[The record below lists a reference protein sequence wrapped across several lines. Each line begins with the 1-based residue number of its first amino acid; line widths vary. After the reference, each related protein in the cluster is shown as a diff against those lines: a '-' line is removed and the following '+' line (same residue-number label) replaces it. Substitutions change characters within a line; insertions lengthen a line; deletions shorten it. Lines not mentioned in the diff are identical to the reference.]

1 MEGIAEPKTGTGY
14 PMNSHP
20 VVNRAPNPTNE
31 EPFCVVRDNII
42 SEMLVHDAERLANPQ
57 DVLNRV
63 VFDCIE
69 PNPSAFRSASAT
81 PAPQSELPP
90 YYSKAGES
98 DTTVSFESRFECG
111 NLRRA
116 IQVYEYEYDLIL
128 RPDIN
133 TRGHTQWYYFR
144 CRNMMPGR
152 AYKFNI
158 INLTKPDSLYNYG
171 MRPLVYSDTEA
182 NADGI
187 GWQRR
192 GEDICYYQNHIKRRQ
207 GSYYT
212 LTFTLHTKYADDTVH
227 IAYCYPYSFTDLQV
241 YLHELESDPKRRNR
255 FRRRTLCQTLAG
267 NNCDLLTITS
277 FACDPEALKARKG
290 VVISGRVHPG
300 ESNASWMMKGFIDYL
315 TGPSLD
321 AKILRDNFVFKIVPM
336 LNPDGVI
343 NGNYRCSLAGCDLNR
358 QWLDPSKKINPTI
371 FSTKMMMKRFMEDR
385 EVVMFCD
392 LHGHSRKKNIFMY
405 GCDQAENSAHRLKER
420 IFPRLLAK
428 NSDIFSFA
436 DCNFK
441 VQKSKEGC
449 GRVVVARELGLLY
462 SYTMEASFCGAN
474 FGRQSDCHFNS
485 YDLEQMGHYFCD
497 TILDF
502 CDPDQ
507 SKVNAIRAELDIM
520 YPPKKERN
528 KPKAVEDDSGDTS
541 SDDVSD
547 SGSDSGDEGKKKK
560 KVKKKIARRRKDP
573 DAKAPASR
581 KTTSAGG
588 GSGGSATDSSTRVPG
603 HRMHDRQFK
612 DALGKFPTRGS
623 AKRSAQAGT
632 PKKKGGGTQAALN
645 SRGSMSAEDDADRRQ
660 TGSQQRQTGLHMNIA
675 SLNFGPGEDG
685 ASSAQENHLPRIS

>member
-1 MEGIAEPKTGTGY
+1 VSCATTSSPVRTTLKTQPFQPPRARSGT
-14 PMNSHP
+14 
-20 VVNRAPNPTNE
+20 
-31 EPFCVVRDNII
+31 PFTLPGRGGAA
-42 SEMLVHDAERLANPQ
+42 SAEMLVHDAERLANPQ

-63 VFDCIE
+63 VYDCIE
-69 PNPSAFRSASAT
+69 PNPNTFKGNTGGAAT
-81 PAPQSELPP
+81 AGQDGALPP
-90 YYSKAGES
+90 YYTKTDPA
-98 DTTVSFESRFECG
+98 DTTLIFESRFESG

-144 CRNMMPGR
+144 IQNMIPGR
-152 AYKFNI
+152 MYKFNV

-171 MRPLVYSDTEA
+171 MRPLIYSEKEA
-182 NADGI
+182 GLDGT

-207 GSYYT
+207 GSYYS
-212 LTFTLHTKYADDTVH
+212 LTFKLHCKYPDDTVYA
-227 IAYCYPYSFTDLQV
+227 AYCYPYSYTDLQV
-241 YLHELESDPKRRNR
+241 YLHELENDPKRRNR

-267 NNCDLLTITS
+267 NSCDLLTITS

-321 AKILRDNFVFKIVPM
+321 AKILRDNFVFKVVPM

-358 QWLDPSKKINPTI
+358 QWQDPSKKLNPTI
-371 FSTKMMMKRFMEDR
+371 FNTKMMMKRFMEDR

-405 GCDQAENSAHRLKER
+405 GCDQAENSVHRLKER

-441 VQKSKEGC
+441 VQKSKDGC

-462 SYTMEASFCGAN
+462 AYTMEASFCGAN
-474 FGRQSDCHFNS
+474 FGRQCDCHFNS

-507 SKVNAIRAELDIM
+507 SKVNAIRAELEVM
-520 YPPKKERN
+520 YPPKKDRN
-528 KPKAVEDDSGDTS
+528 KPKPAADDDSGDTS

-547 SGSDSGDEGKKKK
+547 SGSDSGDEGKKTKK
-560 KVKKKIARRRKDP
+560 KKKGGGKKRGKGGGGGDKGGPARKSSS
-573 DAKAPASR
+573 AGNGNG
-581 KTTSAGG
+581 AGG
-588 GSGGSATDSSTRVPG
+588 GSTARP
-603 HRMHDRQFK
+603 FK
-612 DALGKFPTRGS
+612 DALGKGGGGGGAAARAS
-623 AKRSAQAGT
+623 QQSSSKLSSQAGGT
-632 PKKKGGGTQAALN
+632 PTKRQPAAASKGDAAV
-645 SRGSMSAEDDADRRQ
+645 DK
-660 TGSQQRQTGLHMNIA
+660 A
-675 SLNFGPGEDG
+675 SHDCDPLSSSYHLLT
-685 ASSAQENHLPRIS
+685 AS